1 MIIFNCAIEQIRGW
15 LKSLTLE
22 FVLGWGIQTCALGVD
37 ELTKHHQVM
46 EHAEDPEMNV
56 KEFLERLDRHNEDL
70 DTDERVIAR
79 GSESRDAT
87 SSLP

>member
-1 MIIFNCAIEQIRGW
+1 
-15 LKSLTLE
+15 
-22 FVLGWGIQTCALGVD
+22 LGWGGGIQTCVLGVD
-37 ELTKHHQVM
+37 ELPKHHQVTV
-46 EHAEDPEMNV
+46 HVEDPEMNV
-56 KEFLERLDRHNEDL
+56 KEPLELLDRHNEGL